1 MSRPSSRG
9 YGTKMS
15 MGGTGIQSG
24 RNVGTAQRLTTGQR
38 RQVNFGGVGM
48 EHDVQV
54 SNRPVTGKIGGMM
67 GMRVKTAGPQ
77 RQVQDNT
84 YWLGVLRAK
93 CDEIKQET
101 DKHKQSIEQH
111 NKDSTTYATLE
122 RKYESYI
129 KEVRGLEGQLAD
141 YNLSMDKTRAG
152 TNPNEILQFQMALRS
167 KNSDHRR
174 DVDDVF
180 EAKNEKHQLIHK
192 CENEIANIHE
202 MAEQKIQKLDP
213 HRQQHYKNMMEKNKN
228 VSNQVN
234 GMQNDLE
241 QMNKQIM
248 YLENQLQEDRHR
260 EEHHRLTKMR
270 ERLAEERQSL
280 VEEEEASHLDP
291 ATAREKLLGKVKQTN
306 AKISKLDE
314 HLKALTA
321 ENKNLRSTFSDL
333 EQEMEA
339 KNNGENTQ
347 KKYET
352 LFQRDQ
358 DMTQYIDKFP
368 GTKQKELDMIKKHQV
383 TIREL
388 LTHMSKDLSRQ
399 GNLPSHEKVNDM
411 KDDLTFKERQLEAS
425 KITQERLEAELTKR
439 QRELEKIDNLDKK
452 IELELGSLQ
461 KKMVSMKEQM
471 EIFKDVQGLRDAA
484 DDTRDHLVKEKN
496 KYAKRRDSMKRQTN
510 AVSKQLE
517 RTKSS
522 LKDSSKFRSLKG
534 LDDKMIHY
542 EQNIFQLKEFIETK
556 GRETNYN
563 ESRAECGRLMDE
575 LNTLVIANADKALS
589 TRTQISGY

>member
-1 MSRPSSRG
+1 
-9 YGTKMS
+9 MS

-425 KITQERLEAELTKR
+425 KTTQERLEAELTKR

>member
-1 MSRPSSRG
+1 
-9 YGTKMS
+9 MS

-213 HRQQHYKNMMEKNKN
+213 HRQQHYKNMMEKN
-228 VSNQVN
+228 
-234 GMQNDLE
+234 
-241 QMNKQIM
+241 I
-248 YLENQLQEDRHR
+248 
-260 EEHHRLTKMR
+260 
-270 ERLAEERQSL
+270 
-280 VEEEEASHLDP
+280 
-291 ATAREKLLGKVKQTN
+291 
-306 AKISKLDE
+306 IS
-314 HLKALTA
+314 
-321 ENKNLRSTFSDL
+321 FW
-333 EQEMEA
+333 
-339 KNNGENTQ
+339 
-347 KKYET
+347 
-352 LFQRDQ
+352 F
-358 DMTQYIDKFP
+358 
-368 GTKQKELDMIKKHQV
+368 
-383 TIREL
+383 
-388 LTHMSKDLSRQ
+388 
-399 GNLPSHEKVNDM
+399 
-411 KDDLTFKERQLEAS
+411 
-425 KITQERLEAELTKR
+425 
-439 QRELEKIDNLDKK
+439 
-452 IELELGSLQ
+452 
-461 KKMVSMKEQM
+461 
-471 EIFKDVQGLRDAA
+471 
-484 DDTRDHLVKEKN
+484 DT
-496 KYAKRRDSMKRQTN
+496 
-510 AVSKQLE
+510 
-517 RTKSS
+517 
-522 LKDSSKFRSLKG
+522 
-534 LDDKMIHY
+534 
-542 EQNIFQLKEFIETK
+542 
-556 GRETNYN
+556 
-563 ESRAECGRLMDE
+563 
-575 LNTLVIANADKALS
+575 
-589 TRTQISGY
+589 ISGRYRFTV